1 MEVLGSCTEGRVTA
15 KVAGAV
21 LAAIIGLTV
30 VTTLPLP
37 KEAESTKVACAVGV
51 AALTAWLVKK
61 LAREASRTL

>member
-1 MEVLGSCTEGRVTA
+1 MLQNLVYSCTEGRVTA

-37 KEAESTKVACAVGV
+37 QRG
-51 AALTAWLVKK
+51 
-61 LAREASRTL
+61 